1 MTIEV
6 AVVAIAG
13 MVTFLAFIGMLSRAE
28 IAKAKASGASN
39 ETVTKLEGIVA
50 ETSAEVG
57 KLKDRVRVLERLVTD
72 DDRKLAGEI
81 ESLRKDNI
89 SPGA

>member
-1 MTIEV
+1 MPVEV
-6 AVVAIAG
+6 MFVSIAG
-13 MVTFLAFIGMLSRAE
+13 MGTFLLMIWMIGQAE
-28 IAKAKASGASN
+28 TAKARAKGTPNDVVA
-39 ETVTKLEGIVA
+39 KLESIVA
-50 ETSAEVG
+50 ETSAEVA

-72 DDRKLAGEI
+72 DDRKLAGQI